1 MALTGQVVLVTGA
14 SRGLGRSI
22 ALALA
27 EEDAQVVLVARDGQ
41 LLNRVATEIEAI
53 GHDALVVVCDV
64 RDPEQV
70 AAMVARSLEEFQ
82 QIDTVVNS
90 AGIGLR
96 KPALETTSAEW
107 DDIFDTLVKGTF
119 LVTQAVLPGMIA
131 RKRGNIIN
139 LVAPLERIELP
150 GFAAYTAAKYAVTGL
165 TKTLAKELR
174 RYSINVNG
182 LHPGGFD
189 NTAMVQQVMG
199 SMAQGLLDPAVIT
212 PAAVA
217 LAGQPSRGLTGDIID
232 AVAWNTDPGLGAGLQ

>member
-14 SRGLGRSI
+14 SQGLGRSI

-27 EEDAQVVLVARDGQ
+27 EEDARVVLVARDGQ
-41 LLNRVATEIEAI
+41 RLNRVATEIEAM
-53 GHDALVVVCDV
+53 GREALVVCCDVCDSV
-64 RDPEQV
+64 QV
-70 AAMVARSLEEFQ
+70 TAMVARALGEFQ

-96 KPALETTSAEW
+96 KPALETTGAQW
-107 DDIFDTLVKGTF
+107 DAIFDTLVKGTF
-119 LVTQAVLPGMIA
+119 LVTQAVLPGMLA

-150 GFAAYTAAKYAVTGL
+150 GFAAYTAAKYAVVGL

-182 LHPGGFD
+182 LHPGGFA

-199 SMAQGLLDPAVIT
+199 SMVQSLLDPAVIT

-217 LAGQPSRGLTGDIID
+217 LAGQPGRGLTGDIID